1 MLQVDKLITENKYVK
16 ASNMPQCMHFGPDKI
31 LLIVEVDLI
40 DNLELLEAEK
50 IIGDLR
56 NEIKQ
61 IKPTI
66 REVYIQTTNKLD
78 QNKILN

>member
-1 MLQVDKLITENKYVK
+1 
-16 ASNMPQCMHFGPDKI
+16 MPQSMHFGPDNI

-40 DNLELLEAEK
+40 DNLEFLEAEK
-50 IIGDLR
+50 IIDDLR

>member
-1 MLQVDKLITENKYVK
+1 MK
-16 ASNMPQCMHFGPDKI
+16 ASNMPQSMHFGPDNI

-40 DNLELLEAEK
+40 DNLEFLEAEK
-50 IIGDLR
+50 IIDDLR